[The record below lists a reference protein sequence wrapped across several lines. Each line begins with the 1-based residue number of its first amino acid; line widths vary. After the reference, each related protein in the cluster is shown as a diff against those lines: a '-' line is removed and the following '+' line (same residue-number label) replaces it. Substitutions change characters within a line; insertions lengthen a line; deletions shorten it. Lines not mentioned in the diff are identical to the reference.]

1 MPAVLAD
8 PAGRPVHVRRRRRAD
23 LGDGGLD
30 VRPDAH
36 GANGVVHRV
45 LAFCPQKD
53 GISALSLQRAL
64 EIGSYL
70 TGGGGCNG
78 RGWWR
83 WRLQRA
89 LEIGSYLTEWG
100 CCNGCGRCWCA
111 GRDRP
116 AGPVEVDE
124 TFISGEEPGLAGG
137 RWVGCLAGEQWVN

>member
-70 TGGGGCNG
+70 T
-78 RGWWR
+78 
-83 WRLQRA
+83 
-89 LEIGSYLTEWG
+89 EWG

-111 GRDRP
+111 GRGRP
-116 AGPVEVDE
+116 GGPGGGGG
-124 TFISGEEPGLAGG
+124 TFIRGGGAGG
-137 RWVGCLAGEQWVN
+137 GGRSGGWQAAAGWAVLRVNSV

>member
-70 TGGGGCNG
+70 AEWGRCHGGG
-78 RGWWR
+78 RGW
-83 WRLQRA
+83 
-89 LEIGSYLTEWG
+89 G
-100 CCNGCGRCWCA
+100 A

-137 RWVGCLAGEQWVN
+137 RWVGCLAGEQCVNWEQGWRMM